1 MAHAR
6 RASTIQNRKRTM
18 KKATTTEAP
27 SAKTAK
33 KAPAKA
39 APASTPA
46 PKPAKKAAE
55 KKPVPAT
62 AGLTVVV
69 ARVDV
74 GFGNLLYIRGE
85 GPGLSWDRG
94 TPMDCVASDQWTW
107 STAAASRPFAY
118 KVLINDEQ
126 WSAGDDFVAE
136 TGVENAISPVI

>member
-1 MAHAR
+1 
-6 RASTIQNRKRTM
+6 M

-27 SAKTAK
+27 SAKPAAK

-39 APASTPA
+39 APAPTPA
-46 PKPAKKAAE
+46 PKPAKKAAV

-74 GFGNLLYIRGE
+74 GFGNLLFIRGE

-94 TPMDCVASDQWTW
+94 LPMDCVASDQWTW

-118 KVLINDEQ
+118 KVLINDER
-126 WSAGDDFVAE
+126 WSAGEDYVAE
-136 TGVENAISPVI
+136 VGVENTISPMI

>member
-1 MAHAR
+1 
-6 RASTIQNRKRTM
+6 M

-27 SAKTAK
+27 SAKPAAK

-69 ARVDV
+69 AKIDV
-74 GFGNLLYIRGE
+74 GFGNLLFIRGE
-85 GPGLSWDRG
+85 GPGLSWERG
-94 TPMDCVASDQWTW
+94 VPMDCVASDQWTW
-107 STAAASRPFAY
+107 STAAATRPFAY
-118 KVLINDEQ
+118 KVLINDER
-126 WSAGDDFVAE
+126 WSAGEDYVAE
-136 TGVENAISPVI
+136 VGVENTISPVI

>member
-1 MAHAR
+1 
-6 RASTIQNRKRTM
+6 M

-74 GFGNLLYIRGE
+74 GFGNLLFIRGE

-94 TPMDCVASDQWTW
+94 VPLDCVASDQWTW
-107 STAAASRPFAY
+107 STGAASRPFAY
-118 KVLINDEQ
+118 KVLINDER

-136 TGVENAISPVI
+136 VGVENTISPVI

>member
-1 MAHAR
+1 
-6 RASTIQNRKRTM
+6 M

-27 SAKTAK
+27 SAKPAAK

-39 APASTPA
+39 APAPTPA

-69 ARVDV
+69 ARIDV
-74 GFGNLLYIRGE
+74 GFGNLLFIRGE

-94 TPMDCVASDQWTW
+94 VPMDCVASDQWTW

-118 KVLINDEQ
+118 KVLISDEQ
-126 WSAGDDFVAE
+126 WSAGEDFVAE
-136 TGVENAISPVI
+136 IGVENAISPVI

>member
-1 MAHAR
+1 
-6 RASTIQNRKRTM
+6 M

-74 GFGNLLYIRGE
+74 GFGNLLFIRGE

-94 TPMDCVASDQWTW
+94 VPLDCVASDQWTW

-118 KVLINDEQ
+118 KVLINDER

-136 TGVENAISPVI
+136 IGVENTISPVI

>member
-1 MAHAR
+1 
-6 RASTIQNRKRTM
+6 M
-18 KKATTTEAP
+18 KKATITEAP
-27 SAKTAK
+27 SAKPAK

-39 APASTPA
+39 APAPTPA
-46 PKPAKKAAE
+46 PKPAKKAAV

-74 GFGNLLYIRGE
+74 GFGNLLFIRGE

-94 TPMDCVASDQWTW
+94 VPMDCVASDQWTW

-118 KVLINDEQ
+118 KVLINDER
-126 WSAGDDFVAE
+126 WSAGEDYVAE
-136 TGVENAISPVI
+136 VGVENTVSPVI